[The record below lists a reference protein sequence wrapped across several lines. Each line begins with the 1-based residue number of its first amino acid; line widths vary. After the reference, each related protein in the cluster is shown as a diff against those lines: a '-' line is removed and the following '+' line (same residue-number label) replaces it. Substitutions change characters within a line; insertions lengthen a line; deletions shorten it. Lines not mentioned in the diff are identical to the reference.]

1 MIECFKSLKFIQK
14 IFFIL
19 FVPIILPIFL
29 FCYLVD
35 NFIDTCRVVDKMIML
50 AFDGGNKR

>member
-14 IFFIL
+14 MFFIL

-29 FCYLVD
+29 FCYLMD

-50 AFDGGNKR
+50 ALDNGGKK